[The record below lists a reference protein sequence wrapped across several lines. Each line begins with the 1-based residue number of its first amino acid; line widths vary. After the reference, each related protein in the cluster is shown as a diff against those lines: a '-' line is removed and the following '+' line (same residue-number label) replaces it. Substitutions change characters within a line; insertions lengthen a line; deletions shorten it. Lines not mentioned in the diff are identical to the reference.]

1 MGRGLAGLEVFVVP
15 DTFPLSKL
23 PTWTCSLGRSKVA
36 GKVSAGAAWLSSST
50 WGAMSTWELEGLAT
64 HKAGG

>member
-15 DTFPLSKL
+15 DSFLLSKL
-23 PTWTCSLGRSKVA
+23 PTWTCSLGRSEVA
-36 GKVSAGAAWLSSST
+36 GKVLAGAAWLSSST
-50 WGAMSTWELEGLAT
+50 WGAMSAWELEGLAT